1 MWTAKNEAEAAIGG
15 LATQVNQLKK
25 ALNHPETDPSDREEY
40 EKMLCARQDRLA
52 AIETVADKIPDG
64 LLLEP
69 RDCQRFRNRLDNLH
83 SGASKLSAQEI
94 VDFAKE
100 HGATAGQHGTRSVVN
115 WFRRWSHASASNAEV
130 SAEAEHAKQVTDAIR
145 ATERYRNNA
154 LWGEARSGHAEG
166 TIAAHINEL
175 MGNLMNIQSILRS
188 TNPKEAL
195 SAEEVA
201 KLTLLVHVHDICK
214 GEAKQGVGIFDPKSH
229 ATLAKEFLRE
239 FLQDDDL
246 LEMVQ
251 RHDEP
256 FALARGIESKKH
268 LSVERFN
275 NLVRSIQD
283 WDLFCL
289 FQIVDN
295 TTPSKITPAREG
307 FDSTKWILSEV
318 DPLVPLKRDYV
329 SLHEKLKESYSPR

>member
-15 LATQVNQLKK
+15 LATELDQLKK
-25 ALNHPETDPSDREEY
+25 VLNNPETNPSDRGEY
-40 EKMLCARQDRLA
+40 EEMVSARQDRLA

-64 LLLEP
+64 LVLEP
-69 RDCQRFRNRLDNLH
+69 RDCQRFRARLDNLH
-83 SGASKLSAQEI
+83 YGASKLSAQEI

-100 HGATAGQHGTRSVVN
+100 HGGTVGQYTTRAVVN
-115 WFRRWSHASASNAEV
+115 WFRSWSGASASNAEV
-130 SAEAEHAKQVTDAIR
+130 SAEAEHVKQVTDAIR

-154 LWGEARSGHAEG
+154 LWGESRSGHAEG
-166 TIAAHINEL
+166 TIAAHVNEL
-175 MGNLMNIQSILRS
+175 MGNLMRIQTILHS
-188 TNPKEAL
+188 TSPNQAL

-201 KLTLLVHVHDICK
+201 RLTLLVHVHDICK

-239 FLQDDDL
+239 FLQDGDL

-256 FALARGIESKKH
+256 FALARGMESKKH
-268 LSVERFN
+268 LPVERFN

-295 TTPSKITPAREG
+295 TTPSKITPTREG

-329 SLHEKLKESYSPR
+329 SLHQKLKESYSPR